1 MSDHRPRKRFGQN
14 FLHDPGIIQRI
25 VDSVAPRPDEAL
37 VEIGPG
43 EGALTGPLL
52 AAAGRLTAVELD
64 RDLAAHLRERFG
76 EALTVVEAD
85 ATRVDLNTL
94 IPEQEGK
101 RGDTPLRLVGNLPY
115 NVSTPLLFHFLG
127 YRSAIRDMHFMLQ
140 REVVERMGAR
150 PGSRQY
156 GRLSVMVQYHC
167 AVTPLFRVPAGAFR
181 PAPKVESMVV
191 RLVPHAEPPVAVADE
206 ARLAAV
212 VTRAFGARRKTLTNA
227 LKGELEAE
235 AIRAAGVDPGARA
248 ETLDLAAF
256 ARLANAS
263 TN

>member
-14 FLHDPGIIQRI
+14 FLHDPHIIQRI
-25 VDSVAPRPDEAL
+25 VDAVAPGPDEAL

-85 ATRVDLNTL
+85 ATRVDLDTL
-94 IPEQEGK
+94 IPDQEGEEA
-101 RGDTPLRLVGNLPY
+101 RPLRLVGNLPY

-127 YRSAIRDMHFMLQ
+127 YRNAIRDMHFMLQ

-212 VTRAFGARRKTLTNA
+212 VTRAFGARRKTLANA
-227 LKGELEAE
+227 LKGELDAE
-235 AIRAAGVDPGARA
+235 AIRAADVDPGARA